1 MTFFQ
6 PPVFNGR
13 FVMSKVNQRM
23 YFLRKLKSF
32 GVDGVLVSLFYN
44 AVVQS
49 LMSFCV
55 IVWGGN
61 LACKE
66 VCQFDRVAKR
76 VSRMTDVKQS
86 CFVEI
91 LDKFCLRKIE
101 AIIKDESHSLL
112 KCISFSQRI
121 NRIIH
126 IKAKRERFR
135 NSFLP
140 YAVRLYAKNFKR

>member
-1 MTFFQ
+1 M
-6 PPVFNGR
+6 
-13 FVMSKVNQRM
+13 
-23 YFLRKLKSF
+23 
-32 GVDGVLVSLFYN
+32 SLFYN

-66 VCQFDRVAKR
+66 VCQFDRVARR
-76 VSRMTDVKQS
+76 VSRMTDIRQS

-91 LDKFCLRKIE
+91 VEKFCLRKIE
-101 AIIKDESHSLL
+101 AIIKDESHPLL
-112 KCISFSQRI
+112 QYITFSKRS
-121 NRIIH
+121 NRIIL

-140 YAVRLYAKNFKR
+140 YAVRIYSNNFKR